1 MENKPLEQD
10 IEELEKELRLKKE
23 ILRSTTGGTS
33 SDHKL
38 AVPISIVVAGIV
50 IAGAIMFSN
59 RSSGGSIATGAGA
72 QPQQQAG
79 QQPAQAPDI
88 SKVKIAGQPSIG
100 NPDAPVTIAYW
111 YDFQCPFCRRVEENV
126 MSQLINDYVKT
137 GKVKIVYKDYQ
148 FLGEDSQTAGLAER
162 AVWEAAPDKFYQWH
176 KAMYDKQ
183 DDENAGWGNKADI
196 LALTASLGIDAARVE
211 QLMTTKAA
219 EYQKAM
225 DADKAE
231 GSAFGITGTPSVI
244 IGKKVIQGAQPF
256 AAFKAA
262 IDEAL
267 KK

>member
-1 MENKPLEQD
+1 MNNQPLEQN
-10 IEELEKELRLKKE
+10 IEELEEELRLKKE
-23 ILRSTTGGTS
+23 ILRSANSGTPK
-33 SDHKL
+33 DNKL

-50 IAGAIMFSN
+50 IAGAIMFGN
-59 RSSGGSIATGAGA
+59 RSSGGSAATGAGT

-79 QQPAQAPDI
+79 QPAAQAVDI
-88 SKVKIAGQPSIG
+88 SKVKIIGQPSIG
-100 NPDAPVTIAYW
+100 NPDAPVIIAYW
-111 YDFQCPFCRRVEENV
+111 YDYQCPFCKRIEENV
-126 MSQLINDYVKT
+126 MSQLISDYVKT
-137 GKVKIVYKDYQ
+137 GKVRIVYKDYQ
-148 FLGEDSQTAGLAER
+148 FLGEDSQTAGLAES
-162 AVWEAAPDKFYQWH
+162 AVWEVAPDKFYQWH

-183 DDENAGWGNKADI
+183 DDENAGWGKKADI
-196 LALTASLGIDAARVE
+196 LALTSSLGVDAARVE

-256 AAFKAA
+256 SAFKAA
-262 IDEAL
+262 IDEVL